1 MDSSNLNASLQKF
14 NAWISAAEEAAG
26 SKSSY
31 NYIVHDPLFDT
42 ATTGGTVGEYDYLMG
57 GYWQNMED
65 KESGMANW
73 EATNNGLQDEF
84 DSIGT
89 CQQLSMDGYPIV
101 MPSI

>member
-1 MDSSNLNASLQKF
+1 
-14 NAWISAAEEAAG
+14 
-26 SKSSY
+26 
-31 NYIVHDPLFDT
+31 
-42 ATTGGTVGEYDYLMG
+42 MG

-101 MPSI
+101 MPAI

>member
-1 MDSSNLNASLQKF
+1 MDKCGRGSCWEQKQLQL
-14 NAWISAAEEAAG
+14 
-26 SKSSY
+26 Y
-31 NYIVHDPLFDT
+31 CPDPLFDT
-42 ATTGGTVGEYDYLMG
+42 ATAGGTVGEYDYLMG

-84 DSIGT
+84 DSIVA

-101 MPSI
+101 MPAI